1 MSDLKLR
8 IEEGLEGKYEGLSN
22 GFNRLNN
29 YIFGVQRKC
38 KTLIGGNSGTG
49 KTTLCDY
56 MISNAIQDADKKG
69 IKLDV
74 FYYSYEID
82 KVTKQCNWLSSII
95 YNKYGITIAPETIKG
110 LGQNRL
116 SQSELD
122 IVNKEIPYM
131 EEMFSRINFYFKP
144 ENPTGMYFTLWEHGK
159 KHGKFTYESYTDHEG
174 KQKQKIVSFKPYDP
188 NWQCVVV
195 LDHLSLMSLERGF
208 SVKENIDKWS
218 EYCVELSNQFGMSFF
233 NISQFNDS
241 LSSVERSKLKG
252 VDISPQQSDFKNTR
266 NPYDDSDV
274 VIGLMNPWKL
284 DMRECLKYKLHDFRA
299 NFVMLKII
307 KNRLSV
313 DNIAIGTLFNA
324 RAGTFIELP
333 KVDEM
338 TDALYQEYL
347 NKLK

>member
-1 MSDLKLR
+1 MSDLKSR

-49 KTTLCDY
+49 KTTLCDF
-56 MISNAIQDADKKG
+56 MVSNAIQDAENKN
-69 IKLDV
+69 IELDV

-95 YNKYGITIAPETIKG
+95 YNKYGVTIPPERIKG

-116 SQSELD
+116 SPYELGL
-122 IVNKEIPYM
+122 VNSEIPNM
-131 EEMFSRINFYFKP
+131 EKMFSKINFYFKP
-144 ENPTGMYFTLWEHGK
+144 ENPTGMYHTLWQFGS
-159 KHGKFTYESYTDHEG
+159 KHGTLFYENYTDSEG
-174 KQKQKIVSFKPYDP
+174 NQKKKIVNFKPTNPD
-188 NWQCVVV
+188 WQCLVVV
-195 LDHLSLMSLERGF
+195 DHLSLLNLERGF

-218 EYCVELSNQFGMSFF
+218 EYCVQLSNQFGMSFF

-241 LSSVERSKLKG
+241 LSSVERSKFKG
-252 VDISPQQSDFKNTR
+252 IDLSPQQSDFKNTR

-274 VIGLMNPWKL
+274 VLGLMNPYKL
-284 DMRECLKYKLHDFRA
+284 DMRESLKYRLNEFKS
-299 NFVMLKII
+299 NFVMLKVI

-324 RAGTFIELP
+324 KAGTFIELP
-333 KVDEM
+333 RAEEM
-338 TDALYQEYL
+338 TEDLYKEYL